1 MAVIAAGFIIFLAP
15 LYAQEQPPVET
26 PVFSEEGIILGESP
40 SQEALGSGAS
50 IWIVLRMVLVLAV
63 AALAIYGVVFFI
75 KRLARP
81 PRTRDPHLKVLAS
94 VPLGGD
100 TFAAVISVGAKAWLI
115 GGSSSGNVSLMSA
128 IEDQEALES
137 MLLDEAQKSA
147 ETANRFLDFR
157 SLLYRLGG
165 VGGGNRNQHESDL
178 NIHADSL
185 RKHRDRLKG
194 L

>member
-1 MAVIAAGFIIFLAP
+1 
-15 LYAQEQPPVET
+15 
-26 PVFSEEGIILGESP
+26 
-40 SQEALGSGAS
+40 
-50 IWIVLRMVLVLAV
+50 MVLVLAL
-63 AALAIYGVVFFI
+63 AALAIYGVIFFL

-81 PRTRDPHLKVLAS
+81 PQSRDPHLKLLAS

-100 TFAAVISVGAKAWLI
+100 TFAAVISVGTKAWLI
-115 GGSSSGNVSLMSA
+115 GGSSGGSVSLISE
-128 IEDQEALES
+128 IEEQEALES

-147 ETANRFLDFR
+147 ETAHKIPDFR
-157 SLLYRLGG
+157 TLLYRLGG
-165 VGGGNRNQHESDL
+165 VGGNRNQHESGL

>member
-1 MAVIAAGFIIFLAP
+1 
-15 LYAQEQPPVET
+15 VEPT
-26 PVFSEEGIILGESP
+26 VSSEEAIILGDTP
-40 SQEALGSGAS
+40 SQDPLGSAAS
-50 IWIVLRMVLVLAV
+50 ALIVLRMVLVLAL
-63 AALAIYGVVFFI
+63 AALAIYGVIFFL

-81 PRTRDPHLKVLAS
+81 PQSRDPHLKLLAS

-100 TFAAVISVGAKAWLI
+100 TFAAVVSVGTKAWLI
-115 GGSSSGNVSLMSA
+115 GGSSGGGVSLLSE

-147 ETANRFLDFR
+147 ETAAHRIPDFR

-165 VGGGNRNQHESDL
+165 GNRKQHESGL